1 MRSRNLSALLALFIA
16 AGAGASIDAPIS
28 LRELYGV
35 SSVVAVVEV
44 VDGRVVDA
52 GGDTC
57 GARYRGR
64 VIEGTK
70 NAKTGQLID
79 FGFRPQLKIG
89 SRYFVLL
96 DEYKHARF
104 DRFPDFQERC
114 RGVLPGLA
122 LAGLGRGAMEVTAR
136 GEDPESRDTWTV
148 RRERLVEY
156 PIGTRSKLVDGE
168 QQLVFAD
175 MVKRMKDGTA
185 DTR

>member
-1 MRSRNLSALLALFIA
+1 MASRILGALLALFIA
-16 AGAGASIDAPIS
+16 TSAVASIDAPIS
-28 LRELYGV
+28 LRELYGI

-44 VDGRVVDA
+44 VDGRVVEA

-64 VIEGTK
+64 VIEATK
-70 NAKTGQLID
+70 NARTGQLVE

-96 DEYKHARF
+96 YEYEHARF

-122 LAGLGRGAMEVTAR
+122 LTGLGRGVMEVTAR
-136 GEDPESRDTWTV
+136 GAEPESRENWTV

-156 PIGTRSKLVDGE
+156 PIGTRSRLVDGE
-168 QQLVFAD
+168 HQLVFTD
-175 MVKRMKDGTA
+175 MVKRMKDGSPE
-185 DTR
+185 TR